1 MTTDFGLN
9 KSMPEKEAEKRKA
22 MIDEMYGTPTGQEEQ
37 PPEEAEKNEL
47 SQLFEAYMEHRKQKQ
62 QPALKNILGR

>member
-9 KSMPEKEAEKRKA
+9 KSMADKEADKRKA
-22 MIDEMYGTPTGQEEQ
+22 MVDEMYYGEAGKEE
-37 PPEEAEKNEL
+37 PKEEEEKGEL
-47 SQLFEAYMEHRKQKQ
+47 SQLFDAYMEHRKQKQ